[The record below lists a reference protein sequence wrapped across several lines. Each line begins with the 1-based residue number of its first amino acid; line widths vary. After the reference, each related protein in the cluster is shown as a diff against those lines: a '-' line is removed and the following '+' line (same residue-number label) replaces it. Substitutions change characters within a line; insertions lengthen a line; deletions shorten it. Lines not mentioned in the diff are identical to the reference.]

1 MKSLRFSDIAILS
14 TKERRAR
21 RIEFDQG
28 SNLILGL
35 NHTGKSTV
43 TKMLFE
49 TLGASPTGKLEG
61 WDTDAVTRVAF
72 TVDGVVYSA
81 LRQGDRR
88 ALFDA
93 NRQLITATTRARL
106 WTDAFNG
113 ITGFSLALTDKN
125 ENNASADPSCFFLP
139 FYINQDGSWGNT
151 WNTFKNLSRFKT
163 PVKAILDYFSQITP
177 PEYYRAKSAKDSLS
191 NVLAENDREL
201 NALRRAKVKVAEAFP
216 TVGPKISTADFEN
229 EIARL
234 TLAINALNIEQESL
248 RLAALKENELVSIV
262 RREVAVAERTLAD
275 YRQDAQ
281 FMDRRG
287 INDLI
292 CPICGAEHSE
302 SFLGTL
308 EYVED
313 ARALES
319 TILHLKSSEARLI
332 EQVSKSTDARKNLEA
347 QYNELDDILRTKKGE
362 MQFRDVV
369 KSLGAGSALDVFLA
383 QEGDLERNAQT
394 LLGQIHELEQT
405 MKGLIDKKRSKEIRQ
420 RFRDAYTN
428 ARTALNLPSVDA
440 SKQQIHSRP
449 DLSGSGG
456 PRAILAYYA
465 AIWMI
470 CSPSGQESY
479 DPPSMP
485 LVIDCPNQQGQDA
498 QNLPRIIDFLSSR
511 LPASA
516 QVIVTF
522 EGDVPNKFD
531 RRIELTHP
539 RQLLSEAEF
548 PDVFVELD
556 GMLAAM
562 NAALLR
568 M

>member
-61 WDTDAVTRVAF
+61 WDTNAITRVAF
-72 TVDGVVYSA
+72 TVDGVVYSV

-93 NRQLITATTRARL
+93 NGQLITATTRARL
-106 WTDAFNG
+106 WTNAFNG
-113 ITGFSLALTDKN
+113 ITGFNLALTDKN

-163 PVKAILDYFSQITP
+163 PVKSILDYFSQITP

-191 NVLAENDREL
+191 NALAENDREL
-201 NALRRAKVKVAEAFP
+201 NALRRAKAKVAEALP
-216 TVGPKISTADFEN
+216 TVGPKISSADFEN
-229 EIARL
+229 EITRL
-234 TLAINALNIEQESL
+234 TLAVNGLNIEQESL
-248 RLAALKENELVSIV
+248 RLAALKENELLSIV
-262 RREVAVAERTLAD
+262 RREIAVAERTLAD

-281 FMDRRG
+281 FLDRRG

-292 CPICGAEHSE
+292 CPICGAEHSD

-319 TILHLKSSEARLI
+319 TILHLKASEARLI
-332 EQVSKSTDARKNLEA
+332 EQVSKSTDVRRNLET
-347 QYNELDDILRTKKGE
+347 QYNELDDILRVKKGE

-369 KSLGAGSALDVFLA
+369 KSLGAGSALDAFLA
-383 QEGDLERNAQT
+383 QEDDLEGNAQT

-405 MKGLIDKKRSKEIRQ
+405 MKGLIDKKRNKEIRQ

-440 SKQQIHSRP
+440 SKQQIHARP

-470 CSPSGQESY
+470 CSPSGQETY
-479 DPPSMP
+479 DPPSIP

-498 QNLPRIIDFLSSR
+498 QNLPRIIEFLSSR

-531 RRIELTHP
+531 RRIELTQP

-548 PDVFVELD
+548 PNLFGELD
-556 GMLAAM
+556 GMLAIM
-562 NAALLR
+562 NDALLR
-568 M
+568 I